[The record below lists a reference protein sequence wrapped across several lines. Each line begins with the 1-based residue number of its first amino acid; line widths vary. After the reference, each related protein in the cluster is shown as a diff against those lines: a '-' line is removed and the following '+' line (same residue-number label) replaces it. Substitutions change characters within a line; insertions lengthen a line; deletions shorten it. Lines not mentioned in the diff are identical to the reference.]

1 MAGVSTARG
10 LLDEQELMRRLLA
23 RYTLKECAA
32 LLNVTY
38 HTVCRRA
45 RRPEFLQQLRE
56 LSNDVY
62 SEVDGELRVI
72 TGLMTER
79 IVEMSSTALDRLEHL
94 LSDEKTDQR
103 LVARIAMDV
112 LDRNTET
119 SKTTKHIGKV
129 EHAFMDP
136 RLLAQAA
143 KAAQELDD
151 SNFAPL
157 LEGDTSS

>member
-23 RYTLKECAA
+23 KYTLKECAA

-45 RRPEFLQQLRE
+45 RRPEFLQQLGE
-56 LSNDVY
+56 LSKDVY
-62 SEVDGELRVI
+62 SEVDSELRAM

-79 IVEMSSTALDRLEHL
+79 IVSMADVALDKLEKL
-94 LSDEKTDQR
+94 LVDDSTDKR
-103 LVARIAMDV
+103 LVARVAMDI
-112 LDRNTET
+112 LDRNNET
-119 SKTTKHIGKV
+119 SKTTKHIAKV

-143 KAAQELDD
+143 KAAQELDE

-157 LEGDTSS
+157 LEGDVS